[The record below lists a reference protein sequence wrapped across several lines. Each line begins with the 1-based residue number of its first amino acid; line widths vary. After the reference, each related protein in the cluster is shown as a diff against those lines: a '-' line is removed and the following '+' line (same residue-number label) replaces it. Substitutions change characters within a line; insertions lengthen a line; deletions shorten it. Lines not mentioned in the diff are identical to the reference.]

1 MALMLV
7 PVDSVFH
14 SFIIQAQRLFD
25 SQMLPSGLEPCPK
38 DWGWVDLGPCE
49 QKRMRRNNAQR
60 WKWTNF
66 PILFVGI
73 RAVWIKWMAMNSGG
87 LLQLGHWSMGSLRR
101 CPRRCAK
108 FVVCFKGFERQV
120 QFLED
125 CYNCWGHTLW
135 LEDFQFS
142 HPKIL
147 GVTQPLQSWKRT
159 GLCGQ
164 GLRHRNLTCL
174 RQLVAANGSAV
185 GRILHFYACTCTGDV
200 GNICA
205 PRYSEGTV
213 LHSFILSYL
222 HASTRYVLRLAFML
236 CFIRCLW

>member
-1 MALMLV
+1 MGWSGCVETML
-7 PVDSVFH
+7 
-14 SFIIQAQRLFD
+14 
-25 SQMLPSGLEPCPK
+25 
-38 DWGWVDLGPCE
+38 
-49 QKRMRRNNAQR
+49 KRW

-73 RAVWIKWMAMNSGG
+73 RAVWIKWMAINIGG

-125 CYNCWGHTLW
+125 CWGHTLW